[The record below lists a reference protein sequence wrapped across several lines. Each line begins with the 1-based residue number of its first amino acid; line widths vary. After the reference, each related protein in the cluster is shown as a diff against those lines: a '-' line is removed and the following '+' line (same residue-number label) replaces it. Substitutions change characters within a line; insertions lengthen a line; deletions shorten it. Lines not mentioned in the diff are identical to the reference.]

1 MHAEPRI
8 PAFSTAEI
16 RSMFREFFIGKGHR
30 SLPSAS
36 LIPRNDPTLLLTGAG
51 MVPFK
56 PYFLGTAKPE
66 SLRVTTC
73 QKCVRTLDIENV
85 GKTARHLT
93 FFEMLGNFSFGDYFK
108 KEAIPWA
115 WEFVT
120 KHLAL
125 PEDRLWVTIYLDDDE
140 AFEIWNRDVGVP
152 SERIKRFGKED
163 NFWEIGVGPC
173 GPCSEIHVDR
183 GAEFG
188 CGRPECELGCGCD
201 RFMEIWNLVF
211 IQFHHDEAGNYI
223 PLERKGIDTGM
234 GLDRVA
240 AVMQGAPTVFDTDAM
255 GPITRAVADLGGVA
269 YRKNRKGEGA
279 REAEP
284 GREGDVSV
292 RIITDHARAVTFLVA
307 DGVLPANEGRGY
319 VLRRLIRRAV
329 RHGRLLGITRPF
341 LADVADVIT
350 SVMGD
355 VYPEL
360 VERRDHIRRTVSTE
374 EERFLG
380 RLDQGTSI
388 LQDLMADM
396 RRTGRV
402 QVPGEDAFRL
412 YDTYGFPMELTREIA
427 EESGMT
433 VDEAGFA
440 AAMKEQRER
449 ARAARHDLGYMGDLS
464 TAKAQALSG
473 LSTRFVGYGKTSASA
488 KVLAIFVDGEPV
500 SRADTGQHVEIVLDV
515 TPFYGE
521 AGGQVGDSGTIAA
534 PSGKARVGAT
544 ARASE
549 TIIVHSATVEDGS
562 ISVGDTVDAAVD
574 RERRFA
580 IARNHTAT
588 HLLHAALRSVLGDH
602 VFQSGSL
609 VSDSRLRFD
618 FSHHSALTDDEIR
631 RVEDMV
637 VGWVLADVP
646 VEPVEMSLEEARAT
660 GAMALFGEK
669 YGERVRV
676 VRIADCSHELC
687 GGTHVGRT
695 GEIGL
700 VKIVSEAAVAS
711 GVRRVEA
718 VTGRMV
724 LELMRSQ
731 QVVLES
737 AADVL
742 RGRPDELPQK
752 VARLAQE
759 IRAREKEIESLKAKM
774 AGSQVEA
781 LLGRAA
787 EIDGSKIVVA
797 ETEGLDPAALRE
809 LADRVRTHLASGA
822 VVLGSRS
829 DGKALFVA
837 MVTKDLVDRGL
848 RAGDIVKVAAEVA
861 GGGGGGRPD
870 MAQAG
875 GRDVAKV
882 QEALRQARSRIESV
896 LLH

>member
-1 MHAEPRI
+1 MRGIRALG
-8 PAFSTAEI
+8 TDEI
-16 RSMFREFFIGKGHR
+16 RDMFRDFFVEKGHKP
-30 SLPSAS
+30 LPSAS

-115 WEFVT
+115 WKFVT
-120 KHLAL
+120 EHLGL

-152 SERIKRFGKED
+152 ADRIKRFGKKD

-183 GAEFG
+183 GEGFG
-188 CGRPECELGCGCD
+188 CGRPECELGCDCD

-240 AVMQGAPTVFDTDAM
+240 AVMQGVPTVFDTDAVA
-255 GPITRAVADLGGVA
+255 PITRAVAAMGGVA
-269 YRKNRKGEGA
+269 YGDAEGDERVKA
-279 REAEP
+279 REH
-284 GREGDVSV
+284 DVSV

-307 DGVLPANEGRGY
+307 EGVLPANEGRGY

-329 RHGRLLGITRPF
+329 RHGRLLGIARPF

-350 SVMGD
+350 SEMGD

-360 VERRDHIRRTVSTE
+360 VERRDHIRETLSTE

-388 LQDLMADM
+388 LQDLIADL
-396 RRTGRV
+396 REAGKA

-412 YDTYGFPMELTREIA
+412 YDTYGFPAELTREIA

-433 VDEAGFA
+433 VDEDGFA

-473 LSTRFVGYGKTSASA
+473 LSTRFVGYETTTANA
-488 KVLAIFVDGEPV
+488 KVVALFVDGEPV
-500 SRADTGQHVEIVLDV
+500 SRADSGQRLEIVLDA

-521 AGGQVGDSGTIAA
+521 AGGQAGDSGAIVGPA
-534 PSGKARVGAT
+534 GKARVLAT
-544 ARASE
+544 VRASE
-549 TIIVHSATVEDGS
+549 AILIHQAAVDYGGIA
-562 ISVGDTVDAAVD
+562 VGDAVEAVVD
-574 RERRFA
+574 RERRLA

-609 VSDSRLRFD
+609 VADDRLRFD
-618 FSHHSALTDDEIR
+618 FSHHSAVTEGEIR
-631 RVEDMV
+631 KVEDMV
-637 VGWVLADVP
+637 LGWVLADAP

-687 GGTHVGRT
+687 GGTHVSRT

-700 VKIVSEAAVAS
+700 VKVVSEGAVAA

-718 VTGRMV
+718 VTGRMA
-724 LELMRSQ
+724 LDLIRSQ
-731 QVVLES
+731 QEILES
-737 AADVL
+737 ASDAL
-742 RGRPDELPQK
+742 RSRPDELVQK

-759 IRAREKEIESLKAKM
+759 LRAREKEIESLKAQM

-781 LLGRAA
+781 LL
-787 EIDGSKIVVA
+787 DGATEVDGAKVVVA
-797 ETEGLDPAALRE
+797 ETEGLDAAALRE
-809 LADRVRTHLASGA
+809 LADRLRAYLASGV

-837 MVTKDLVDRGL
+837 VVTKDLVERGL

-875 GRDVAKV
+875 GRDVTKI
-882 QEALRQARSRIESV
+882 QEALGQARARIESV
-896 LLH
+896 LVH

>member
-1 MHAEPRI
+1 MWAVQAEPGIR
-8 PAFSTAEI
+8 ALTTSEI
-16 RSMFREFFIGKGHR
+16 RDMFREFFVGKGHKA
-30 SLPSAS
+30 LPSAS

-73 QKCVRTLDIENV
+73 QKCVRTLDIDNV

-120 KHLAL
+120 EHLGL

-140 AFEIWNRDVGVP
+140 AFEIWNKDVGVP
-152 SERIKRFGKED
+152 AERIKRFGKKD

-183 GAEFG
+183 GERFG
-188 CGRPECELGCGCD
+188 CGRPECELGCDCD

-211 IQFHHDEAGNYI
+211 IQFHHDESGNYV
-223 PLERKGIDTGM
+223 PLDRKGIDTGM

-240 AVMQGAPTVFDTDAM
+240 TVMQGVPTVFDTDAM
-255 GPITRAVADLGGVA
+255 GPITRAVAELGGVT
-269 YRKNRKGEGA
+269 YGKKEEREKGRGPE
-279 REAEP
+279 R
-284 GREGDVSV
+284 DVSV

-319 VLRRLIRRAV
+319 VLRRLIRRAA

-360 VERRDHIRRTVSTE
+360 VERRDHIRKTLSTE

-388 LQDLMADM
+388 LQDLIADL
-396 RRTGRV
+396 RRAGKTEI
-402 QVPGEDAFRL
+402 PGEDVFRL
-412 YDTYGFPMELTREIA
+412 YDTYGFPTELTREIA

-464 TAKAQALSG
+464 TAKAQALAG
-473 LSTRFVGYGKTSASA
+473 LSTRFVGYETTSAEA
-488 KVLAIFVDGEPV
+488 KVFALFVDGEPV
-500 SRADTGQHVEIVLDV
+500 SRAETGQNVEIVLDT

-521 AGGQVGDSGTIAA
+521 AGGQVGDSGTITGPA
-534 PSGKARVGAT
+534 GKARVT
-544 ARASE
+544 TTVRASE
-549 TIIVHSATVEDGS
+549 AIIVHNATVEDGG
-562 ISVGDTVDAAVD
+562 IAVGDVVKAVVD
-574 RERRFA
+574 RERRLA

-588 HLLHAALRSVLGDH
+588 HLLHAALRNVLGDH

-609 VSDSRLRFD
+609 VADDRLRFD
-618 FSHHSALTDDEIR
+618 FSHHSAVTDDEIR
-631 RVEDMV
+631 KVEDMV
-637 VGWVLADVP
+637 LGWVLADVP

-676 VRIADCSHELC
+676 VKIADCSHELC

-700 VKIVSEAAVAS
+700 MKIVSEGAVAA

-718 VTGRMV
+718 VTGRMA
-724 LELMRSQ
+724 LELLRSQ
-731 QVVLES
+731 QALLES
-737 AADVL
+737 ASEEV
-742 RGRPDELPQK
+742 RSRPDELPQK

-759 IRAREKEIESLKAKM
+759 LRAREKEIESLKAKM
-774 AGSQVEA
+774 AWSQVDA
-781 LLGRAA
+781 LLNGAA
-787 EIDGSKIVVA
+787 EIDGAKIVVA
-797 ETEGLDPAALRE
+797 ETEGFDAASLRE
-809 LADRVRTHLASGA
+809 LADTVRARLTSGA

-837 MVTKDLVDRGL
+837 TVTKDLIDRGL

-875 GRDVAKV
+875 GRDVTKLK
-882 QEALRQARSRIESV
+882 EALGKARARIESV

>member
-1 MHAEPRI
+1 MQAERGI
-8 PAFSTAEI
+8 RALGTREI
-16 RSMFREFFIGKGHR
+16 RDMFREFFVGKGHKP
-30 SLPSAS
+30 LPSAS
-36 LIPRNDPTLLLTGAG
+36 LIPINDPTLLLTGAG

-66 SLRVTTC
+66 SRRVTTC
-73 QKCVRTLDIENV
+73 QKCVRTLDIDNV

-108 KEAIPWA
+108 KQAIPWA

-120 KHLAL
+120 EHLGL

-140 AFEIWNRDVGVP
+140 AFEIWTRDVGVP
-152 SERIKRFGKED
+152 AERIKRFGKKD

-183 GAEFG
+183 GEEFG
-188 CGRPECELGCGCD
+188 CGRPECKLGCDCD

-211 IQFHHDEAGNYI
+211 IQFHHDEAGNYV

-240 AVMQGAPTVFDTDAM
+240 AVMQGVPTVFDTDAM
-255 GPITRAVADLGGVA
+255 GPITRAVAELGGVVYGKA
-269 YRKNRKGEGA
+269 TG
-279 REAEP
+279 
-284 GREGDVSV
+284 GRRQGQPVLDTDVSV

-341 LADVADVIT
+341 LADVADVII

-355 VYPEL
+355 SYPEL
-360 VERRDHIRRTVSTE
+360 VERRDHIRKTLSVE

-388 LQDLMADM
+388 LQGLIAEL
-396 RRTGRV
+396 REAGRNEI
-402 QVPGEDAFRL
+402 PGADAFRL
-412 YDTYGFPMELTREIA
+412 YDTYGFPVELTREIA

-433 VDEAGFA
+433 VDEAGFS
-440 AAMKEQRER
+440 AAMQEQRER
-449 ARAARHDLGYMGDLS
+449 ARAARQDLGYMGDLS
-464 TAKAQALSG
+464 TAKAQALTG
-473 LSTRFVGYGKTSASA
+473 LGTRFVGYETTAA
-488 KVLAIFVDGEPV
+488 KSKVCALFVDGEPV
-500 SRADTGQHVEIVLDV
+500 SRASAGQNVEIVLDV

-521 AGGQVGDSGTIAA
+521 SGGQVGDSGTITG
-534 PSGKARVGAT
+534 PSGKARVT
-544 ARASE
+544 TTVRASE
-549 TIIVHSATVEDGS
+549 AIVIHNATVEHGV
-562 ISVGDTVDAAVD
+562 ITTGDEVEAVVDA
-574 RERRFA
+574 ERRRA

-588 HLLHAALRSVLGDH
+588 HLLHAALRRVLGDH
-602 VFQSGSL
+602 VFQAGSL
-609 VSDSRLRFD
+609 VAEDRLRFD
-618 FSHHSALTDDEIR
+618 FSHHSAMTDDEIR

-637 VGWVLADVP
+637 LEWVLADSP
-646 VEPVEMSLEEARAT
+646 VEAVEMALEEAKAM

-676 VRIADCSHELC
+676 IRIDECSKELC

-700 VKIVSEAAVAS
+700 VKIVSEGAVAA
-711 GVRRVEA
+711 GIRRVEA
-718 VTGRMV
+718 VSGKAA
-724 LELMRSQ
+724 LALLRSQ
-731 QVVLES
+731 QALLES
-737 AADVL
+737 ASAEVK
-742 RGRPDELPQK
+742 GNPDELPQK
-752 VARLAQE
+752 VSRLVQTL
-759 IRAREKEIESLKAKM
+759 RAREKEIESLKARM
-774 AGSQVEA
+774 ARSQVDVLLSEA
-781 LLGRAA
+781 T
-787 EIDGSKIVVA
+787 EIDGAKVVVA
-797 ETEGLDPAALRE
+797 EAEGLDGPALRE
-809 LADRVRTHLASGA
+809 LADTVREKLVSGA
-822 VVLGSRS
+822 VVLGSRF
-829 DGKALFVA
+829 DGKALFV
-837 MVTKDLVDRGL
+837 VTVTRDLIDRGL
-848 RAGDIVKVAAEVA
+848 RAGDIVKAAAEAA

-875 GRDVAKV
+875 ARDAAKLK
-882 QEALRQARSRIESV
+882 EALGAAKARIERA

>member
-1 MHAEPRI
+1 MY
-8 PAFSTAEI
+8 
-16 RSMFREFFIGKGHR
+16 REFFIGKGHKP
-30 SLPSAS
+30 LPSAS

-66 SLRVTTC
+66 SQRVTTC
-73 QKCVRTLDIENV
+73 QKCVRTLDIDNV

-120 KHLAL
+120 RHLGL
-125 PEDRLWVTIYLDDDE
+125 TEDRLWVTIYLDDDE
-140 AFEIWNRDVGVP
+140 AFEIWNKDVGVA
-152 SERIKRFGKED
+152 SERIKRFGKKD

-183 GAEFG
+183 GEEFG
-188 CGRPECELGCGCD
+188 CGRPGCELGCDCD

-240 AVMQGAPTVFDTDAM
+240 AVMQGVPTVFDTDAVS
-255 GPITRAVADLGGVA
+255 PVTRAVAELGGVV
-269 YRKNRKGEGA
+269 YGERGRRKGDSEH
-279 REAEP
+279 
-284 GREGDVSV
+284 GRDADVSV

-329 RHGRLLGITRPF
+329 RHGRLLGITRAF

-350 SVMGD
+350 SVMGG

-360 VERRDHIRRTVSTE
+360 VERRDHIRKTLSIE
-374 EERFLG
+374 EERFID

-388 LQDLMADM
+388 LQDVIEGLRSA
-396 RRTGRV
+396 GKNE
-402 QVPGEDAFRL
+402 VPGEEAFRL
-412 YDTYGFPMELTREIA
+412 YDTFGFPAELTREIA
-427 EESGMT
+427 QESGMT

-449 ARAARHDLGYMGDLS
+449 ARAARQDLGYMGDLS

-473 LSTRFVGYGKTSASA
+473 LSTKFVGYETTSTDARVSA
-488 KVLAIFVDGEPV
+488 LFVDGEPV
-500 SRADTGQHVEIVLDV
+500 SRADIGQTVEIVLDV

-521 AGGQVGDSGTIAA
+521 AGGQVGDSGTITGQA
-534 PSGKARVGAT
+534 GRARVTT
-544 ARASE
+544 AVRASDAI
-549 TIIVHSATVEDGS
+549 TVHNATVEDGG
-562 ISVGDTVDAAVD
+562 IAVGDVVKAEVDG
-574 RERRFA
+574 ERRLA

-588 HLLHAALRSVLGDH
+588 HLLHAALRRVLGDH

-609 VSDSRLRFD
+609 VADDRLRFD
-618 FSHHSALTDDEIR
+618 FSHHSAMTDEEIR
-631 RVEDMV
+631 KVEDMV
-637 VGWVLADVP
+637 LGWVLADVP
-646 VEPVEMSLEEARAT
+646 VRPVEMTLDEAKAI

-676 VRIADCSHELC
+676 VGIADCSNELC

-700 VKIVSEAAVAS
+700 VKILSETAVAA

-718 VTGRMV
+718 VTGRAA
-724 LELMRSQ
+724 LEFLRSQ
-731 QVVLES
+731 QTLLERAS
-737 AADVL
+737 EEV
-742 RGRPDELPQK
+742 RSRPEELPQK
-752 VARLAQE
+752 LARMAQE
-759 IRAREKEIESLKAKM
+759 LRAREKEIESLRAKM
-774 AGSQVEA
+774 TLSQVDA
-781 LLGRAA
+781 LLAGAV
-787 EIDGSKIVVA
+787 EVDGAKIVVA
-797 ETEGLDPAALRE
+797 ETEIFDPAALRE
-809 LADRVRTHLASGA
+809 LADGLRARVHSGA

-829 DGKALFVA
+829 SGKVLFVA
-837 MVTKDLVDRGL
+837 TVTKDLIDRGL
-848 RAGDIVKVAAEVA
+848 RAGDIVKAAAEVA

-875 GRDVAKV
+875 GRDVTKLKD
-882 QEALRQARSRIESV
+882 ALGKAMATIERA